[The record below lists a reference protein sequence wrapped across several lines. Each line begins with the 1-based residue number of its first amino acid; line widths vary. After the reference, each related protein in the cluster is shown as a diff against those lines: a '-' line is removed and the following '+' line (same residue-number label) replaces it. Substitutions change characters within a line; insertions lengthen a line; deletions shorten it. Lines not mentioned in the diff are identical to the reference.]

1 MLSYKGVVAIPATAG
16 PATAIAAAVA
26 NVRATIVRLMRPIT
40 DHLLSSHRTRHRTA
54 LQQIKRAARECPFE
68 ILGPAEGFLAPDRQ
82 LVQLAKPRVVET
94 QRAHELGWNFGFV
107 RSAFRQDTDRDVLR
121 AERSLEHRPLVA

>member
-40 DHLLSSHRTRHRTA
+40 NHLLSSHRARHRTA

-68 ILGPAEGFLAPDRQ
+68 ILSAAEGFLAP
-82 LVQLAKPRVVET
+82 
-94 QRAHELGWNFGFV
+94 
-107 RSAFRQDTDRDVLR
+107 
-121 AERSLEHRPLVA
+121 HR